1 MATKLRVE
9 GEERTCIL
17 SEEADFFRLSMIRSD
32 LATRHVEDF
41 LDTTVEW
48 LSTNPEKGILID
60 FKGVKSISEDF
71 AAHLLRYYEEIKARG
86 LYVRFVNV
94 AQSLESSVDASNI
107 TVVIS
112 PDFLRDDKP
121 HLSAREIL
129 QDLANN
135 VTDRELMV
143 KHGLSEKG
151 LKSMFRK
158 LLQKG
163 LITKTALAKRWGGS
177 KPSMIVLNN
186 EGKSAGKI
194 RIDPRQAVKDI
205 FGNMSNAQIMKKYK
219 LSERGLNSLLTKLH
233 KRGLIST
240 QTFTARTQ
248 ADSH

>member
-1 MATKLRVE
+1 MAAKLRLQ
-9 GEERTCIL
+9 GEERTCAL
-17 SEEADFFRLSMIRSD
+17 SEETDFFRLSMIRSD
-32 LATRHVEDF
+32 LTTRHVEDF

-94 AQSLESSVDASNI
+94 AESLGSSVEASNI

-143 KHGLSEKG
+143 KHGLSQKG
-151 LKSMFRK
+151 LASMFRK

-163 LITKTALAKRWGGS
+163 LISKTALAKRWGS

-194 RIDPRQAVKDI
+194 KIDPHQAVKDI

-233 KRGLIST
+233 KRGLISS
-240 QTFTARTQ
+240 QTFTARIQ
-248 ADSH
+248 ADPQ